1 MTFQDIFKSSF
12 LENIA
17 TISILDMVIAM
28 VLAFLFW
35 AIAVGIV
42 LAAGLIPL
50 AVFGSIFIGV
60 VLFAFSRK
68 KTADFPYTV
77 WN

>member
-28 VLAFLFW
+28 VLAFL
-35 AIAVGIV
+35 
-42 LAAGLIPL
+42 LGL
-50 AVFGSIFIGV
+50 FIFFIYNIC
-60 VLFAFSRK
+60 FIKNIS
-68 KTADFPYTV
+68 
-77 WN
+77 

>member
-28 VLAFLFW
+28 VLAFL
-35 AIAVGIV
+35 
-42 LAAGLIPL
+42 L
-50 AVFGSIFIGV
+50 GSFIFFIYKKSYSGV
-60 VLFAFSRK
+60 M
-68 KTADFPYTV
+68 
-77 WN
+77 